1 MWYILQ
7 LNENPIIFICGE
19 AARQKGMYGMYDQ
32 KNIRNIAIIA
42 HVDHGKTTLVDE
54 MLKQSGIYR
63 ENQTVVDRVMDSGD
77 LERERGI
84 TILAKNTAVH
94 YKGTKINIVDT
105 PGHADFGGEVERI
118 LKMVNGVILL
128 VDAAEGPMP
137 QTRFVLQKALELG
150 HKVIVVINKIDRLDA
165 RIEEVMD
172 EVLELLLDLN
182 ATEEQFDSPTLFCSA
197 RQGVA
202 SYGPTEPGVNLDPL
216 FKTIVDYIPA
226 PTGDPKA
233 PLQMLVSSI
242 DYNDYVGRIGIGRI
256 ERGTIRQ
263 NQEVSICDY
272 HDPSHSAKGKVVAL
286 YEFDGL
292 TKKPITEASAGE
304 IVAFSGMADI
314 TIGRTVCAPEL
325 PEPLPF
331 VKISDPTIEMTF
343 SVNDSP
349 FAGREG
355 KYVTSRNLRDRLN
368 RELLKDVSLHVTEQG
383 TDAFNVAGRGE
394 MHLSILIETMRRE
407 GYEFQVSTPRV
418 LTKVIDGKVC
428 EPIERMVAD
437 VPESSMG
444 SVIEKMG
451 RRKGDLLS
459 MTPVGSRYRL
469 EFLVPSRGL
478 FGYRSEFLTD
488 TRGEGIMSSVL
499 DSYAPLKG
507 EIERRKTGSLIAFET
522 GEACTYG
529 LYNAQER
536 GQLFIGPGVEV
547 YAGMVV
553 GICSRNED
561 MTVNV
566 CKKKQ
571 LTNMRAAGA
580 DDALRLTSPRVLS
593 LEQCLEFLA
602 DDELL
607 EVTPKNLRIR
617 KRELDHSARMRQL
630 MKTRNNG

>member
-1 MWYILQ
+1 MIEQ
-7 LNENPIIFICGE
+7 E
-19 AARQKGMYGMYDQ
+19 K
-32 KNIRNIAIIA
+32 IRNIAIIA
-42 HVDHGKTTLVDE
+42 HVDHGKTTLVAE
-54 MLKQSGIYR
+54 LLKQGGIYR

-94 YKGTKINIVDT
+94 YKGYKINIVDT

-150 HKVIVVINKIDRLDA
+150 HKVIVVVNKIDRLDA
-165 RIEEVMD
+165 RIEEVME

-182 ATEEQFDSPTLFCSA
+182 ATDEQFESPTLFCSA
-197 RQGVA
+197 RQGIC
-202 SYGPTEPGVNLDPL
+202 SYSPNESGVDLSPL
-216 FKTIVDYIPA
+216 FDTIVDYIPA
-226 PTGDPKA
+226 PTGDRNA
-233 PLQMLVSSI
+233 PLQMLVSSL
-242 DYNDYVGRIGIGRI
+242 DYNDYAGRTGIA
-256 ERGTIRQ
+256 
-263 NQEVSICDY
+263 ICDY
-272 HDPSHSAKGKVVAL
+272 HDPNHSAKGKIAAL

-292 TKKPITEASAGE
+292 SKKPISEASAGE

-314 TIGRTVCAPEL
+314 TIGRTLCAPEQV
-325 PEPLPF
+325 EPLPF

-355 KYVTSRNLRDRLN
+355 KFVTSRNLRDRLN

-418 LTKVIDGKVC
+418 LTKTIDGKLC

-437 VPESSMG
+437 VPEASMG

-451 RRKGDLLS
+451 KRKGDLLA

-499 DSYAPLKG
+499 DSYAPVKG
-507 EIERRKTGSLIAFET
+507 EIERRKVGSLVAFET
-522 GEACTYG
+522 GEACAYG
-529 LYNAQER
+529 LFNAQER
-536 GQLFIGPGVEV
+536 GQLFIGPGTEV

-553 GICSRNED
+553 GVCSRNED

-571 LTNMRAAGA
+571 LTNMRAAGS
-580 DDALRLTSPRVLS
+580 DDALRLTSPRVMS
-593 LEQCLEFLA
+593 LEQCMEFLA

-607 EVTPKNLRIR
+607 EVTPKSLRIR
-617 KRELDHSARMRQL
+617 KRELDHAVRMRQL
-630 MKTRNNG
+630 MKSRNQ

>member
-407 GYEFQVSTPRV
+407 GYELQVSPPHV
-418 LTKVIDGKVC
+418 LTHEENGKVM
-428 EPIERMVAD
+428 EPMERVVVD
-437 VPESSMG
+437 VPETYQGNVMTALGARKAILMNMQMMNSRSR
-444 SVIEKMG
+444 IEFRM
-451 RRKGDLLS
+451 
-459 MTPVGSRYRL
+459 
-469 EFLVPSRGL
+469 PSRGL
-478 FGYRSEFLTD
+478 FGYRSQFLTD
-488 TRGEGIMSSVL
+488 THGEGIMNTIFDGYEEWCGDIQTRS
-499 DSYAPLKG
+499 
-507 EIERRKTGSLIAFET
+507 TGSLISFDT
-522 GEACTYG
+522 GDAVTYG
-529 LYNAQER
+529 LFNAQQR
-536 GQLFIGPGVEV
+536 GTLIVNAGEKV
-547 YAGMVV
+547 YAGEVV
-553 GICSRNED
+553 GYTPTGED
-561 MTVNV
+561 ITVNV
-566 CKKKQ
+566 CKTKH
-571 LTNMRAAGA
+571 LTNTRASGS
-580 DDALRLTSPRVLS
+580 DDALRLVPVSKFS
-593 LEQCLEFLA
+593 LEGCLEFLA
-602 DDELL
+602 PDELL
-607 EVTPKNLRIR
+607 EVTPENLRIR
-617 KRELDHSARMRQL
+617 KRILDHDLRM
-630 MKTRNNG
+630 KAASKKNK

>member
-1 MWYILQ
+1 MAQ
-7 LNENPIIFICGE
+7 
-19 AARQKGMYGMYDQ
+19 QDK
-32 KNIRNIAIIA
+32 IRNIAIIA

-54 MLKQSGIYR
+54 MLKQGGIYR
-63 ENQTVVDRVMDSGD
+63 ENQAVVDRVMDSGD

-84 TILAKNTAVH
+84 TILAKNTSVR
-94 YKGTKINIVDT
+94 YKGYKINIVDT

-118 LKMVNGVILL
+118 LKMVNGVLLL

-150 HKVIVVINKIDRLDA
+150 HKVIVVVNKIDRLDA

-172 EVLELLLDLN
+172 EVLELLLDLD

-197 RQGVA
+197 RQGIA
-202 SYGPTEPGVNLDPL
+202 SYGPTDIGIDLTPL
-216 FKTIVDYIPA
+216 FETIVNYIPA
-226 PTGDPKA
+226 PTGDCNA

-242 DYNDYVGRIGIGRI
+242 DYNEYVGRIGIGRI

-263 NQEVSICDY
+263 NQEITICDY
-272 HDPSHSAKGKVVAL
+272 HDPEMMEKGKIVAL
-286 YEFDGL
+286 YTFEGL
-292 TKKPITEASAGE
+292 NRTPVQEASAGE
-304 IVAFSGMADI
+304 IVAFSGISDL
-314 TIGRTVCAPEL
+314 TIGRTICAPGEA
-325 PEPLPF
+325 EPLPF

-343 SVNDSP
+343 SINDSP

-355 KYVTSRNLRDRLN
+355 KYVTSRNLRDRLD

-418 LTKVIDGKVC
+418 LTKVIDGVRC
-428 EPIERMVAD
+428 EPVERMVAD
-437 VPESSMG
+437 VPEASVG
-444 SVIEKMG
+444 AVIEKIG
-451 RRKGDLLS
+451 QRKGDLVS

-478 FGYRSEFLTD
+478 FGYRNEFLTD

-499 DSYAPLKG
+499 DSYCPMKG
-507 EIERRKTGSLIAFET
+507 EIARRSTGSLIAFET
-522 GEACTYG
+522 GEATAYG
-529 LYNAQER
+529 IGGVQDR
-536 GQLFIGPGVEV
+536 GAMFIAPGTPV
-547 YAGMVV
+547 YAGMIV
-553 GICSRNED
+553 GSCNRNED
-561 MTVNV
+561 MAVNV

-571 LTNMRAAGA
+571 LTNMRAAGSDEA
-580 DDALRLTSPRVLS
+580 VRLVPPRVLS
-593 LEQCLEFLA
+593 LEQCLEYLA

-607 EVTPKNLRIR
+607 EVTPQNLRMR
-617 KRELDHSARMRQL
+617 KQILDHSVRMRQV
-630 MKTRNNG
+630 MKNRQSGK

>member
-1 MWYILQ
+1 MAQ
-7 LNENPIIFICGE
+7 
-19 AARQKGMYGMYDQ
+19 QDK
-32 KNIRNIAIIA
+32 IRNIAIIA

-54 MLKQSGIYR
+54 MLKQGGIYR
-63 ENQTVVDRVMDSGD
+63 ENQAVVDRVMDSGD

-84 TILAKNTAVH
+84 TILAKNTSVR
-94 YKGTKINIVDT
+94 YKDYKINIVDT

-118 LKMVNGVILL
+118 LKMVNGVLLL

-150 HKVIVVINKIDRLDA
+150 HKVIVVVNKIDRLDA

-172 EVLELLLDLN
+172 EVLELLLDLD

-197 RQGVA
+197 RQGIA
-202 SYGPTEPGVNLDPL
+202 SYGPTDIGIDLTPL
-216 FKTIVDYIPA
+216 FETIVNYIPA
-226 PTGDPKA
+226 PTGDCDA

-242 DYNDYVGRIGIGRI
+242 DYNEYVGRIGIGRI

-263 NQEVSICDY
+263 NQEITICDY
-272 HDPSHSAKGKVVAL
+272 HDPEMMEKGKIVAL
-286 YEFDGL
+286 YTFEGL
-292 TKKPITEASAGE
+292 NRTPVQEASAGE
-304 IVAFSGMADI
+304 IVAFSGISDL
-314 TIGRTVCAPEL
+314 TIGRTICAPGEA
-325 PEPLPF
+325 EPLPF

-343 SVNDSP
+343 SINDSP

-355 KYVTSRNLRDRLN
+355 KYVTSRNLRDRLD

-418 LTKVIDGKVC
+418 LTKVIDGVRC
-428 EPIERMVAD
+428 EPVERMVAD
-437 VPESSMG
+437 VPEASMG
-444 SVIEKMG
+444 AVIEKIG
-451 RRKGDLLS
+451 QRKGDLVS

-478 FGYRSEFLTD
+478 FGYRNEFLTD

-499 DSYAPLKG
+499 DSYCPMKG
-507 EIERRKTGSLIAFET
+507 EIARRSTGSLIAFET
-522 GEACTYG
+522 GEATAYG
-529 LYNAQER
+529 IGGVQDR
-536 GQLFIGPGVEV
+536 GAMFIAPGTPV
-547 YAGMVV
+547 YAGMIV
-553 GICSRNED
+553 GSCNRNED
-561 MTVNV
+561 MAVNV

-571 LTNMRAAGA
+571 LTNMRAAGSDEA
-580 DDALRLTSPRVLS
+580 VRLVPPRVLS
-593 LEQCLEFLA
+593 LEQCLEYLA

-607 EVTPKNLRIR
+607 EVTPQNLRMR
-617 KRELDHSARMRQL
+617 KQILDHSVRMRQV
-630 MKTRNNG
+630 MKNRQSGK

>member
-1 MWYILQ
+1 M
-7 LNENPIIFICGE
+7 
-19 AARQKGMYGMYDQ
+19 AAQEK
-32 KNIRNIAIIA
+32 IRNIAIIA

-54 MLKQSGIYR
+54 LLKQGGIYR
-63 ENQTVVDRVMDSGD
+63 ENQATQDRVMDSGD

-84 TILAKNTAVH
+84 TILAKNTSVH
-94 YKGTKINIVDT
+94 YKDYKINIVDT

-150 HKVIVVINKIDRLDA
+150 HKVIVAVNKIDKPDA

-182 ATEEQFDSPTLFCSA
+182 ATDEQFNSPTVFCSG
-197 RQGVA
+197 RQGTA
-202 SYGPTEPGVNLDPL
+202 AYGPDEVGTDLTPL
-216 FKTIVDYIPA
+216 FETIVNYIPA
-226 PTGDPKA
+226 PQGDETA
-233 PLQMLVSSI
+233 PLQLLVSSI
-242 DYNDYVGRIGIGRI
+242 DYNEYVGRIAVGRV
-256 ERGTIRQ
+256 ERGTIRVG
-263 NQEVSICDY
+263 QEVTVCDY
-272 HDPSHSAKGKVVAL
+272 HHGDIRQKGKVVAL
-286 YEFDGL
+286 YAFDGL
-292 TKKPITEASAGE
+292 GKAPIQEASAGE
-304 IVAFSGMADI
+304 IVALSGMADI
-314 TIGRTVCAPEL
+314 TIGRTLCAPEAV
-325 PEPLPF
+325 EPLPF

-343 SVNDSP
+343 AVNDSP

-355 KYVTSRNLRDRLN
+355 KFVTSRNLRDRLE

-394 MHLSILIETMRRE
+394 MHLSILMETMRRE
-407 GYEFQVSTPRV
+407 GYEFSVSTPRV
-418 LTKVIDGKVC
+418 LTKEVDGKLC

-437 VPESSMG
+437 VPEECMG
-444 SVIEKMG
+444 AVIEKMG
-451 RRKGDLLS
+451 RRKADLLG
-459 MTPVGSRYRL
+459 MTPMGSRYRL

-478 FGYRSEFLTD
+478 FGYRNEFLTD

-499 DSYAPLKG
+499 DSYAPVKG
-507 EIERRKTGSLIAFET
+507 EIERRLTGSLIAFET
-522 GEACTYG
+522 GEAVSYG
-529 LYNAQER
+529 LFNAQER
-536 GQLFIGPGVEV
+536 GALFIGPGTPV

-571 LTNMRAAGA
+571 LTNMRASGS
-580 DDALRLTSPRVLS
+580 DEALRLVSPKQYS

-607 EVTPKNLRIR
+607 ECTPKSLRIR
-617 KRELDHSARMRQL
+617 KRELDHALRMRQL
-630 MKTRNNG
+630 MKRRNAE